1 MNRFF
6 LLLPLL
12 VACAEDVGTLTDEAL
27 APPGNTLAFVV
38 SQVVAGTPLRLT
50 WADVPPG
57 ATVTFAASAA
67 GLGPGPCPPALN
79 GACLNIARPVIL
91 GTATASANG
100 VATLVRQAPANLP
113 AGLYTF
119 QAVAVAPGIG
129 LLSDWYERSP
139 GVAFCSRIYDP
150 VCGYDDVTY
159 SNECGAHAAGVPVS
173 YFGPCVP

>member
-27 APPGNTLAFVV
+27 APPGNSPAFVV
-38 SQVVAGTPLRLT
+38 SQVVAGTPIRMT
-50 WADVPPG
+50 WGDVPPG

-67 GLGPGPCPPALN
+67 GLGAGPCPPVLG

-100 VATLVRQAPANLP
+100 VATLLRQAPANLP
-113 AGLYTF
+113 AGGYAF

-129 LLSDWYERSP
+129 LLSDTYERAT
-139 GVAFCSRIYDP
+139 GLAFCSRIYDP

-159 SNECGAHAAGVPVS
+159 ANECGAHSAGVPVS

>member
-12 VACAEDVGTLTDEAL
+12 VACAEDVGALADDAL
-27 APPGNTLAFVV
+27 APPPNSPAFVV
-38 SQVVAGTPLRLT
+38 SQLVPGSPFRMT

-67 GLGPGPCPPALN
+67 GLGAGPCPPVLG
-79 GACLNIARPVIL
+79 GACLTIARPVIL
-91 GTATASANG
+91 GTATATANG

-113 AGLYTF
+113 GGAYAF
-119 QAVAVAPGIG
+119 QAVAVAPGVG
-129 LLSDWYERSP
+129 LLSDAYERST

-159 SNECGAHAAGVPVS
+159 ANECGAHAAGVPAS
-173 YFGPCVP
+173 YLGPCVP